1 MKLKHKAMTLVGVLV
16 AVIIGLVTIISIFDA
31 RTNEIKSNER
41 YVNSELK
48 AAAGTVVDFFNE
60 SIKITETLERVTRMA
75 IINNSFDIDTFNG
88 LLKETLLEHDRI
100 YGIWLRLEDSK
111 YVEPGNE
118 YTSSGAYNPYFYRE
132 GDQVEY
138 TGLKEAGWLEN
149 EVDGAFYYDAYNSGK
164 IYVYEPTVWE
174 VNGEDVEMVTIA
186 YPIIVNG
193 KIEGALAIDMT
204 IDFINEYVGNL
215 TIYDTGKFDLVY
227 DGNFESTDFSA
238 YEGLDLAYEI
248 GNPADWRIYV
258 TIPEKEMLDFTSE
271 LMKLSAVGIIGIIS
285 AVVLIGIILSNILR
299 PVTFMTN
306 KLEKIADYNLKN
318 DSNEKVFKYV
328 KRKDEI
334 GAMARSI
341 GKLEQNFVDLIQSI
355 LDKAQHLA
363 SSSEE
368 LTATTTTSVQ
378 SAGEVA
384 RAIDQ
389 IAKGAISQAKDTE
402 KGAENVGAMGELV
415 NTDKLHREAL
425 NDSTKKIDLLKKEG
439 LDVLRDLVEKTQIT
453 NLAINEIMDVIEK
466 TSGSAS
472 VIETKSMNI
481 KSIAEQTNLLALNAS
496 IEAARAGEVGR
507 GFAVVADEIRKLAE
521 ESNAFTNEIDNS
533 IQELTE
539 RTSLAVSK
547 MKDVARV
554 VNDQTSGVTSTNAKF
569 DGIAESI
576 KITISGLENLN
587 ESGHLMENKKNEII
601 AILENLS
608 AISEENAAS
617 TQEASSSVQEQT
629 RSIEEISSASE
640 HLAKLA
646 EEMQASISKFII

>member
-16 AVIIGLVTIISIFDA
+16 AIIIGTITIISILDA

-48 AAAGTVVDFFNE
+48 AAARTVDEFLNE
-60 SIKITETLERVTRMA
+60 SIKITEDLERVTRLA
-75 IINNSFDIDTFNG
+75 ITNDTFDIDTFNG
-88 LLKETLLEHDRI
+88 LLKETLLEHERI
-100 YGIWLRLEDSK
+100 YGIWMRLEDSK

-149 EVDGAFYYDAYNSGK
+149 EVDGAFYYDAYKSGK

-174 VNGEDVEMVTIA
+174 INGEDVEMITIA

-204 IDFINEYVGNL
+204 IEFINEYVGNL
-215 TIYDTGKFDLVY
+215 TIYDTGKFSLVY
-227 DGNFESTDFSA
+227 DGNYESTNFIA

-248 GNPADWRIYV
+248 GNPSDWRIYV
-258 TIPEKEMLDFTSE
+258 DIPEKEMLDFTSE
-271 LMKLSAVGIIGIIS
+271 LIKLSVVGILGIIF
-285 AVVLIGIILSNILR
+285 AVVLIGIILSSILT
-299 PVTFMTN
+299 PVTYMTHR
-306 KLEKIADYNLKN
+306 LEKMADYNLKT
-318 DSNEKVFKYV
+318 DSNEKALKYA

-334 GAMARSI
+334 GAMTQSI
-341 GKLEQNFVDLIQSI
+341 YKLESNFVELIQGI
-355 LDKAQHLA
+355 LDKAQQLA

-389 IAKGAISQAKDTE
+389 IAKGAISQAEDTE

-415 NTDKLHREAL
+415 NTDRLHREAL
-425 NDSTKKIDLLKKEG
+425 NESTRKIDLLKEEG
-439 LDVLRDLVEKTQIT
+439 LTVLRDLVEKTQIT

-472 VIETKSMNI
+472 AIETKSMNI
-481 KSIAEQTNLLALNAS
+481 KSIADQTNLLALNAS

-521 ESNAFTNEIDNS
+521 ESNAFTNEIDMS
-533 IQELTE
+533 IHELTE

-554 VNDQTSGVTSTNAKF
+554 VNDQASGVTSTNAKF

-576 KITISGLENLN
+576 KTTIGVLENLN

-617 TQEASSSVQEQT
+617 TQEASASVQEQT
-629 RSIEEISSASE
+629 RSMEEISSASE
-640 HLAKLA
+640 LLAEFA
-646 EEMQASISKFII
+646 EEMQEAISKFII